1 MTIRLALSVGEP
13 AGIGPDLAV
22 LAAQRA
28 RGYEIVAFADPEL
41 LAARA
46 HALGLRL
53 VLDVYDSHRTP
64 EPPHEAGRLLVAPT
78 PHVASAAPGRLDPAN
93 VQAVLA
99 ALAAACA
106 ACTHGECAALVT
118 APVHKGVIN
127 DAGVPFSGHT
137 EYLAGLT
144 GGATPVMLL
153 VAGALRVAL
162 ATTHLPLIEVPRA
175 ITRESLMRVIK
186 VLAAGLVRDFGVAN
200 PRICA
205 LGLNPHAGENGH
217 LGVEE
222 QTIITPALNALRAQG
237 YKLDGPLPADTA
249 FVPARLADADAVL
262 AMYHDQGLPVL
273 KYAGFGHAVNVT
285 LGLPI
290 VRTSVDHGTAL
301 DRAGTGCVDP
311 GSLEAALELACTI
324 AARRIR
330 KVGEISP
337 PSVLRTRR

>member
-28 RGYEIVAFADPEL
+28 YGYKIVAFADPEL

-46 HALGLRL
+46 RALGLPL
-53 VLDVYDSHRTP
+53 ILGEYDPQQVSGP
-64 EPPHEAGRLLVAPT
+64 DEAGRLLIAPT
-78 PHVASAAPGRLDPAN
+78 PPVANAAPGRLDPAN
-93 VQAVLA
+93 VPAVLA
-99 ALAAACA
+99 ALDAAWA
-106 ACTHGECAALVT
+106 ACTRGECAALVT
-118 APVHKGVIN
+118 APIHKGVIN
-127 DAGVPFSGHT
+127 DAGISFSGHT
-137 EYLAGLT
+137 EYLAGLA

-162 ATTHLPLIEVPRA
+162 ATTHLPLIEVPRS
-175 ITRESLMRVIK
+175 ITRENLTRVIK
-186 VLAAGLVRDFGVAN
+186 VLAAGLARDFGVAN
-200 PRICA
+200 PCICV

-217 LGVEE
+217 LGIEE
-222 QTIITPALNALRAQG
+222 QTIITPTLNALRARG

-301 DRAGTGCVDP
+301 DRAGTGRVDP
-311 GSLEAALELACTI
+311 GSLVAALELALAI
-324 AARRIR
+324 AERRR
-330 KVGEISP
+330 NVN
-337 PSVLRTRR
+337 LA

>member
-1 MTIRLALSVGEP
+1 
-13 AGIGPDLAV
+13 
-22 LAAQRA
+22 
-28 RGYEIVAFADPEL
+28 
-41 LAARA
+41 
-46 HALGLRL
+46 
-53 VLDVYDSHRTP
+53 
-64 EPPHEAGRLLVAPT
+64 
-78 PHVASAAPGRLDPAN
+78 
-93 VQAVLA
+93 
-99 ALAAACA
+99 
-106 ACTHGECAALVT
+106 
-118 APVHKGVIN
+118 
-127 DAGVPFSGHT
+127 
-137 EYLAGLT
+137 
-144 GGATPVMLL
+144 
-153 VAGALRVAL
+153 
-162 ATTHLPLIEVPRA
+162 
-175 ITRESLMRVIK
+175 MRVIK